1 MEARLNDK
9 TSKAQKRKGLRE
21 GTLLFVLCIFIV
33 IPQVGL
39 CNGKVVTGDNV
50 VIITKQDNGKE
61 IRVKAGDTIRIELE
75 AIGTAGYGWYTD
87 KLDSTYLELLSEETR
102 AISEKSKT
110 GAPVTIIWRFNA
122 LKKGNT
128 SISMD
133 YYRKWEGIENAVDH
147 FSIKVTIY

>member
-9 TSKAQKRKGLRE
+9 TSKAWKKIGLRDYAVFFI
-21 GTLLFVLCIFIV
+21 LSIAIF

-39 CNGKVVTGDNV
+39 CNGTVVTGDDM

-102 AISEKSKT
+102 AMSEEGKT

-147 FSIKVTIY
+147 FSIKITIY